1 MNDNDLKKALEGKNI
16 PLLTL
21 DNKWHKLVSPA
32 DKTQQMRAL
41 EEKLNGL
48 VKRQGRNSKS

>member
-1 MNDNDLKKALEGKNI
+1 MNDNDLKKALAGKNI

-21 DNKWHKLVSPA
+21 DNKWHKLISPA

-41 EEKLNGL
+41 
-48 VKRQGRNSKS
+48 